1 MQTLNKYNDLGRP
14 LTTSEVDGNWDV
26 ITTAITALENGGLPI
41 VGINLL
47 ENESGAFLQFV
58 DAEGGSVAEIPF
70 PAGLQTAGAWTSGAA
85 YTTRD
90 IVTFEG
96 GTFLCAIGHTASGA
110 DIWTDLDAGRWL
122 QLGSAAAE
130 SIEFVPGSS
139 GLSSDTMQEVIL
151 ELLGM
156 IQGSSLV
163 AVNVAYN
170 NTASGLSS
178 TFVQGALD
186 EIVGK
191 VATLG
196 EAIGSGGGGSGSD
209 DQTAAEVPFTPVD
222 GTAATNVQAALADA
236 FEAIGDLQADG
247 GTVYAD
253 EVTFSASG
261 WTATNVEDALIEVKG
276 LIGYGGGGSDDQTAA
291 EVPFTPVTGTAAT
304 NVQAALADAF
314 EAIGGFG
321 GGGGGGGTAEDV
333 TYDST
338 ADTYLSGQ
346 TSVQGALSRADSE
359 LVQLHADISA
369 VADTIDT
376 LDANGISASGI
387 GSYSKVYD
395 ALIDLLSRVEALENA

>member
-26 ITTAITALENGGLPI
+26 ITTAITALENGGMPI

-70 PAGLQTAGAWTSGAA
+70 PAGLQTAGTWTSGAA

-90 IVTFEG
+90 IVTFGG

-139 GLSSDTMQEVIL
+139 GLTSDTMQEVIL
-151 ELLGM
+151 ELLGL

-163 AVNVAYN
+163 ATNVAYN

-186 EIVGK
+186 EIVDK
-191 VATLG
+191 VATL
-196 EAIGSGGGGSGSD
+196 EESIASGGGGGSD
-209 DQTAAEVPFTPVD
+209 SQTAAQVPFTPVD
-222 GTAATNVQAALADA
+222 GTTATNVQAALADA

-247 GTVYAD
+247 ETVWAD

-261 WTATNVEDALIEVKG
+261 WTADNVKDALIEVKG
-276 LIGYGGGGSDDQTAA
+276 LIGSGGGFGSQTAA
-291 EVPFTPVTGTAAT
+291 QVPFTPVTGTTAT

-314 EAIGGFG
+314 EAISGFDG
-321 GGGGGGGTAEDV
+321 GGGGSGTAEDV

>member
-26 ITTAITALENGGLPI
+26 ITTAITALENGGMPI

-47 ENESGAFLQFV
+47 ENESGAFLQFL

-70 PAGLQTAGAWTSGAA
+70 PAGLQTAGTWTSGAA

-90 IVTFEG
+90 IVMFEG

-139 GLSSDTMQEVIL
+139 GLTSDTMQEAIL

-163 AVNVAYN
+163 AANVAYN

-186 EIVGK
+186 EIVIK
-191 VATLG
+191 VG
-196 EAIGSGGGGSGSD
+196 ELEDAIGSGGGGGTD
-209 DQTAAEVPFTPVD
+209 DQTAAEVSFTPVT
-222 GTAATNVQAALADA
+222 GTTATNVQAALSDA
-236 FEAIGDLQADG
+236 FTAIGDLQADG

-253 EVTFSASG
+253 EVSFSASG
-261 WTATNVEDALIEVKG
+261 WTATNVEDALVEVKG
-276 LIGYGGGGSDDQTAA
+276 LIGSGGGSDDQTAA
-291 EVPFTPVTGTAAT
+291 EVPFTPASGLSST
-304 NVQAALADAF
+304 NVQAAIVEVKGL
-314 EAIGGFG
+314 IGS
-321 GGGGGGGTAEDV
+321 GGGGGGTAEDV

-338 ADTYLSGQ
+338 SDTYLSGQ
-346 TSVQGALSRADSE
+346 DSVQGALSRADSE

-376 LDANGISASGI
+376 LDANSISASGI
-387 GSYSKVYD
+387 GAYSKVYD

>member
-26 ITTAITALENGGLPI
+26 ITTAITALENGGMPI

-47 ENESGAFLQFV
+47 ENESGAFLRFV

-96 GTFLCAIGHTASGA
+96 GTFLCAIGHTASGE
-110 DIWTDLDAGRWL
+110 DIWTDLDARRWL

-139 GLSSDTMQEVIL
+139 GLTSDTMQEVIL

-163 AVNVAYN
+163 ATNVAYN

-186 EIVGK
+186 EIVDK
-191 VATLG
+191 IATL
-196 EAIGSGGGGSGSD
+196 EDAIGSGVGGSGSD

-222 GTAATNVQAALADA
+222 GTTATNVQAALADA

-247 GTVYAD
+247 GTVWAD

-276 LIGYGGGGSDDQTAA
+276 LIGSGGGGSDDQTAA
-291 EVPFTPVTGTAAT
+291 EVPFTPASGLSST
-304 NVQAALADAF
+304 NVQAAIVEVKGL
-314 EAIGGFG
+314 IGLG
-321 GGGGGGGTAEDV
+321 GGDGGTAEAV
-333 TYDST
+333 TYDSSV
-338 ADTYLSGQ
+338 DTHLSGQ

-376 LDANGISASGI
+376 LDANSISASGI